1 MNHLNSLIFSWGS
14 PMVQITLLALQIYTY
29 RRTRHYS
36 LVLLAAA
43 SAMGLLSSALIK
55 ILSSNSFV
63 FRLAA
68 IIIDSTLIL
77 YAGYLILGIWGAAA
91 LFQSYRRL
99 TDANKAPV
107 PSVTI
112 GNP

>member
-107 PSVTI
+107 PCVTI